1 MPAATCS
8 RTAEAASGFTETAT
22 GTWQGLQQPTPDSQV
37 TTDASPR
44 VVDMVN
50 ASDDSAII
58 DPWLAAFLG
67 DNQSPEGSTTDHAS
81 DAIKKPP
88 ANGDDNALTALFGD
102 VLARAD
108 MSSVSRINPAGVITK
123 LLAGQVEAE
132 AMSLIPAMSALNEI
146 QEYIDSHAN

>member
-1 MPAATCS
+1 LPAATCS

-44 VVDMVN
+44 VVDLVN

-67 DNQSPEGSTTDHAS
+67 DNQSPQGSTTDHA
-81 DAIKKPP
+81 IEKPP
-88 ANGDDNALTALFGD
+88 ANSDDNALTALFGD
-102 VLARAD
+102 VMARAN

-132 AMSLIPAMSALNEI
+132 AMSLNPAMSAFNEI
-146 QEYIDSHAN
+146 QKYINSHAN